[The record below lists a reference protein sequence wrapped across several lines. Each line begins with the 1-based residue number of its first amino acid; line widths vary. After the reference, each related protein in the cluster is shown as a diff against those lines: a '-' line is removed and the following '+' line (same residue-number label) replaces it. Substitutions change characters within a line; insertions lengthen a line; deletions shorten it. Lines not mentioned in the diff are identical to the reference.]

1 MRETNQEPL
10 LINTVNSLKHRP
22 AASTKIPNL
31 MLAADY
37 VNTYTNLACMEGA
50 NEAGRRAANAILDAT
65 AFKGQRCRLWPYK
78 APPIFEFAQRIDLLL
93 WKLTH
98 KSASQLIRNLLP
110 AMSIDSVRR
119 YYEECHVD
127 YRIVWRLKQNLF
139 IHFGYFD
146 ETCQEH
152 AAALENMN
160 REMLKRTSISASDR
174 VLDAGCGV
182 GGCSFWIAKQT
193 RAMVTGINI
202 QPLHLELARARMRP
216 TRSEADR
223 ASFENRDYCDTGFDM
238 ESFDVVLGPG
248 ERLPLRRQTAI
259 PLREAFRLLR
269 PGGRLIVGDFIQLR
283 QNLSRA
289 QTREMAIWL
298 DGWAIPHLTGFG
310 QFRKWIAQAGFI
322 DVAAENIT
330 PNVLRSSRRLFK
342 ASLIVLPFSGLATL
356 MGWRTPLADG
366 ECPGELLPVQNDRRG
381 MLGLRHL
388 LCCQA

>member
-1 MRETNQEPL
+1 
-10 LINTVNSLKHRP
+10 
-22 AASTKIPNL
+22 
-31 MLAADY
+31 
-37 VNTYTNLACMEGA
+37 
-50 NEAGRRAANAILDAT
+50 
-65 AFKGQRCRLWPYK
+65 
-78 APPIFEFAQRIDLLL
+78 
-93 WKLTH
+93 
-98 KSASQLIRNLLP
+98 
-110 AMSIDSVRR
+110 MSIDSVRR
-119 YYEECHVD
+119 YYDECHFD

-202 QPLHLELARARMRP
+202 QPLHLELARAECLRQGQ
-216 TRSEADR
+216 ADR
-223 ASFENRDYCDTGFDM
+223 VSFENRDYCDTGFDM
-238 ESFDVVLGPG
+238 ESFDVVWAL
-248 ERLPLRRQTAI
+248 ESVCHCDDKRRF
-259 PLREAFRLLR
+259 LCEAFRLLR

-356 MGWRTPLADG
+356 MGWRTPRQTANVRASYYQYRTIG
-366 ECPGELLPVQNDRRG
+366 AGCWGYAIYSAVKPG
-381 MLGLRHL
+381 
-388 LCCQA
+388 